1 MTLGNPVWCSLV
13 RLWCWK
19 AGILILFA
27 SRFDFEV
34 ISWHVFFFKPGLK
47 QTTRIISRKKQPGQ
61 VSTLHLREIM
71 LFKIF
76 ESINDAKQCVRQHQS
91 SATKHTFCTL
101 DGIPCFSS
109 PVTHWIMPDLKSAY
123 FARTETVSN
132 SEHRW
137 LHTHPTTQWNKGILI
152 HLHSQESDILTSL
165 PLENDKVAAM
175 SVNFYR
181 PPALVSVISP
191 ELPPASFVGATCCT
205 LLQKPQK
212 NIILP
217 AVLLAHGSF

>member
-47 QTTRIISRKKQPGQ
+47 QTKRIISRKKQPGQ

-101 DGIPCFSS
+101 DGIPSFSS
-109 PVTHWIMPDLKSAY
+109 PVTHWIMPNLKSSSRKHILHERKRFQAQSIGGCI
-123 FARTETVSN
+123 RTQRLNETKVS
-132 SEHRW
+132 SYIYILKRVTY
-137 LHTHPTTQWNKGILI
+137 LHPYHLKMIKLRRCLWISIGP
-152 HLHSQESDILTSL
+152 LHSWVWYPPSCHRR
-165 PLENDKVAAM
+165 PL
-175 SVNFYR
+175 
-181 PPALVSVISP
+181 
-191 ELPPASFVGATCCT
+191 
-205 LLQKPQK
+205 
-212 NIILP
+212 
-217 AVLLAHGSF
+217 